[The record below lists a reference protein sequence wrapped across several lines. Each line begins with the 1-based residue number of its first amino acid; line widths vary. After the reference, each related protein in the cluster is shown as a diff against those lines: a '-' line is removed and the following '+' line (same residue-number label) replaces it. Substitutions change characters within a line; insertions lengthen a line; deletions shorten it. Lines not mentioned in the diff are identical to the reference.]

1 MKALKRLA
9 LSATILMAAAS
20 PQVKA
25 EISLTILET
34 ASWEGSTYYLL
45 DKSSWHGAQ
54 SAAVELGG
62 NLVTIS
68 NPDEQAFIDNL
79 WGAFGSSTYATT
91 YLWNGLTDASNE
103 GQFEWV
109 SGEEF
114 LYDNFHVN
122 EPNGFTFENEVYMW
136 YRAPEAAGTW
146 NDFDGSR
153 GYNYYDGVYGV
164 VEVVDNPL
172 GLSSLSNIAN
182 VPSPHLG
189 AICAFALLAFGA
201 NIRNK
206 KALN

>member
-9 LSATILMAAAS
+9 LSATILLATAS

-45 DKSSWHGAQ
+45 DKSSWFGAQ

-68 NPDEQAFIDNL
+68 NQNEQDFIDNL

-103 GQFEWV
+103 GQRRV
-109 SGEEF
+109 S
-114 LYDNFHVN
+114 L
-122 EPNGFTFENEVYMW
+122 
-136 YRAPEAAGTW
+136 
-146 NDFDGSR
+146 
-153 GYNYYDGVYGV
+153 
-164 VEVVDNPL
+164 
-172 GLSSLSNIAN
+172 
-182 VPSPHLG
+182 
-189 AICAFALLAFGA
+189 
-201 NIRNK
+201 
-206 KALN
+206 